1 MPAEPRRSLPSHPDL
16 DQQRTLAKELLRA
29 FRAGAAE
36 AIQRVRAELPDKA
49 RITLADAQ
57 FVLSREYGLSSWRAL
72 RRRVAELQAAAGR
85 AAPEATPPV
94 GEALRD
100 LVRATVAAG
109 DAHALR
115 RLLTE
120 RPDLRPLLDEPIF
133 DFDSPALVFV
143 AGWHDTAVIEVLL
156 EYGADPNRK
165 SSWWAGGFHPLY
177 GASPAAAEKLL
188 AAGAIPDACAAAH
201 LDRADLLERLLA
213 EDPGRVHERG
223 GDGQTPLH
231 FARSR
236 QVVDMLLAAGAD
248 IDARDVDH
256 RSTPAQWMLDHRRG
270 AGRYELAA
278 YLVERGAAVDVFLAA
293 ALGLT
298 ERARAL
304 VAADVSLLDRRTNH
318 GDYGPQ
324 PPSAF
329 HIYTWTIGQ
338 NLSPMQVAA
347 QFEQWATLEAMR
359 PLARPRQ
366 RLLAALSGG
375 DEAEAR
381 VLLTAQ
387 PGLMQELTDD
397 DYRRLPDAGWGGNA
411 RAVRLMLDLGFDP
424 ATTTESGA
432 TALHNA
438 AHQGFADCV
447 EAVLRHPGG
456 VALLEV
462 RDGMYGGTP
471 LGWCMHGSRFGP
483 TGEHAAVARMLLEAG
498 AAPPDGDNA
507 SDEVREVIEEHRRR
521 AMG

>member
-1 MPAEPRRSLPSHPDL
+1 MPTEPRRSLPSRPDL
-16 DQQRTLAKELLRA
+16 DQQRTLARELLRA
-29 FRAGAAE
+29 FRAGDAE
-36 AIQRVRAELPDKA
+36 AVQRVRAELPDKV

-57 FVLSREYGLSSWRAL
+57 LVLAREYGLRSWSEL
-72 RRRVAELQAAAGR
+72 RRRIADLRAEARGAPEPDAAAD
-85 AAPEATPPV
+85 AAQRER
-94 GEALRD
+94 L
-100 LVRATVAAG
+100 RATVSAG
-109 DAHALR
+109 DAVGLR
-115 RLLTE
+115 RLLTDQPE
-120 RPDLRPLLDEPIF
+120 LRGLLDEPLF
-133 DFDSPALVFV
+133 AFDSPALVFV
-143 AGWHDTAVIEVLL
+143 AGWHDPAVLEVLL

-165 SSWWAGGFHPLY
+165 SGWWAGGFHPLY
-177 GASPAAAEKLL
+177 VASPAAAEKLL
-188 AAGAIPDACAAAH
+188 AGGAVPDACAAAH
-201 LDRADLLERLLA
+201 IDRPDLLEKLLA
-213 EDPGRVHERG
+213 EDPARVHERG
-223 GDGQTPLH
+223 GDGETPLH
-231 FARSR
+231 FAQSR

-278 YLVERGAAVDVFLAA
+278 YLVERGAAVDIFLAA

-298 ERARAL
+298 DRARAL
-304 VAADVSLLDRRTNH
+304 IAADVSLLDRRTNH

-324 PPSAF
+324 PPSSF

-359 PLARPRQ
+359 PFAGPRQ

-375 DEAEAR
+375 DDAEAR
-381 VLLTAQ
+381 GLLAAQ
-387 PGLMQELTDD
+387 PALMQELTDD

-447 EAVLRHPGG
+447 EAVLRHPGAA
-456 VALLEV
+456 ALLEV

-483 TGEHAAVARMLLEAG
+483 KGDHAAVARMLLEAG
-498 AAPPDGDNA
+498 APPPDGDTA

-521 AMG
+521 RMG